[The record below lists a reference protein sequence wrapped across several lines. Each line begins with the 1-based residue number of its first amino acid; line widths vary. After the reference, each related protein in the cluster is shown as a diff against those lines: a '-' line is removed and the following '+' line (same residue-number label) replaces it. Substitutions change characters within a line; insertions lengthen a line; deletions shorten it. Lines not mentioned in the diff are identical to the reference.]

1 MPAARSRRV
10 AISAFDIA
18 WYSSQVAPNSLP
30 DTASPTLHIPAC
42 NPSLMPGAASSTF
55 TQWATSSMPRV
66 ITFCSAIPS
75 VSVGLGILVA
85 FSQGPLQMNG
95 TFFIVLAAHFV
106 LISAFTFSN
115 VTTGLARISAD
126 IENVASSLG
135 ASPWYRLRHVTLP
148 LMTPWMISALALSLS
163 LSMGELGATV
173 MIYPPGW
180 TTLPVTIFS
189 LTDRGNIADGS
200 ALTIVLVGVT
210 LLLMMKLERIARRL
224 SQR

>member
-1 MPAARSRRV
+1 
-10 AISAFDIA
+10 
-18 WYSSQVAPNSLP
+18 
-30 DTASPTLHIPAC
+30 
-42 NPSLMPGAASSTF
+42 
-55 TQWATSSMPRV
+55 
-66 ITFCSAIPS
+66 
-75 VSVGLGILVA
+75 
-85 FSQGPLQMNG
+85 MNG

-148 LMTPWMISALALSLS
+148 LMTPWMISAL
-163 LSMGELGATV
+163 
-173 MIYPPGW
+173 
-180 TTLPVTIFS
+180 
-189 LTDRGNIADGS
+189 
-200 ALTIVLVGVT
+200 TIVLVGVT